1 MNTLYID
8 LAAADANSREE
19 AMQQAGRI
27 IREGGLVA
35 FPTETVYGLGAD
47 GLNEEACARIYEAKG
62 RPSDNPLILHIVDFS
77 QVDEIAKDV
86 SEEARKIMETFWPGP
101 LTIILSKKECVPKR
115 TTGGL
120 NTVAIRMPSHP
131 DAREF
136 IRKSGRII
144 AAPSANTSGKPSP
157 TLGRHVYDDMN
168 GRIPMILDGGEIPI
182 GIESTIVDMTG
193 EVPVILRP
201 GYISMEEIARVVG
214 DAQMDPAIAGRTMK
228 KDMVAKAPGMK
239 YLHYAPKGEMTLI
252 EGDTQKVVKKINALA
267 QEKAAQ
273 GYKVGIIGTDETMEF
288 YPKEIRKSIGSRE
301 HSETVAA
308 NLYRILREMDDF
320 GAEYIYAESFFGE
333 AMGDA
338 IMNRMLKAAGYHV
351 ITV

>member
-8 LAAADANSREE
+8 LATADAGQREE
-19 AMQQAGRI
+19 AMQQAGEI

-86 SEEARKIMETFWPGP
+86 SEAARKVMETFWPGP

-120 NTVAIRMPSHP
+120 DTVAIRMPSHP

-157 TLGRHVYDDMN
+157 TLGKHVYDDMN

-201 GYISMEEIARVVG
+201 GYISMEEIAQVVG

-228 KDMVAKAPGMK
+228 KDLVAKAPGMK
-239 YLHYAPKGEMTLI
+239 YLHYAPKGEMTLV
-252 EGDTQKVVKKINALA
+252 EGETRKVVEKMNLLA
-267 QEKAAQ
+267 QEKMAQ
-273 GYKVGIIGTDETMEF
+273 GYKVGIIGTDETIAF
-288 YPKEIRKSIGSRE
+288 YPEEIRKSIGSRE
-301 HSETVAA
+301 HSETIAA

-333 AMGDA
+333 EMGDA